1 MPELPG
7 VKPEGLIM
15 KAELILN
22 DVTDYPDDTGVRRI
36 KKAMALI
43 ELAKAKIALLE
54 YNRTR

>member
-1 MPELPG
+1 
-7 VKPEGLIM
+7 M

-54 YNRTR
+54 YNRAR